1 MKILLSLLFLVAAA
15 SAQTPHVTPPPVGF
29 SRVVTLW
36 PNGAP
41 GAHGTADGDVPKLYV
56 YPAKAN
62 PTGTAVIV
70 MPGGGYT
77 ALVTEK
83 EGGVEARWL
92 SEHGVTAFVLQYRL
106 GPEYEFP
113 APMLDGA
120 RAVRWVRSQAA
131 SLGINPG
138 KVGVWGFSAGGHLA
152 GYMASI
158 HDGGN
163 ASAQDPID
171 RLGDR
176 PDFAIL
182 SYGRLSMD
190 KGFTPEPVMPGL
202 LGAHATQMQIDAIS
216 PVLHVTKDNSPS
228 FIYSTTADQKVNSRN
243 ATAFY
248 DVLQQT
254 GIPVELHIFEL
265 GVHGTGMGQGIKDA
279 AEVSVFPIL
288 LQHWMQ
294 LHGWMGE

>member
-1 MKILLSLLFLVAAA
+1 
-15 SAQTPHVTPPPVGF
+15 
-29 SRVVTLW
+29 VVTLW